1 MSLWQIAPKIP
12 PSLHYHGLDKITSQ
26 LLYNRGVMP
35 DDAKSF
41 LLADT
46 YYDSMLFT
54 DMGKVVERIR
64 LAVYSSEKILVYGDY
79 DVDGICAVSI
89 LWDYLYTKMHA
100 NVIPFIPSRFNDGY
114 GLSQKQVDKFISDGT
129 SLIITV
135 DCGIT
140 AVSVAEHI
148 KKLGID
154 LIVTDHHHPKDELP
168 DCFAIIHPQRGYP
181 FQEITGSAVAYKLI
195 QAISGNLDTTEYMDL
210 VALSTICDIVDLKSE
225 NRSFVKSG
233 LKVINSKKRVG
244 IAKLMEISNIDFVD
258 VYHIG
263 YILGPKINASGRIYD
278 AFDGLRLL
286 STKKEEYAHL
296 LAVKLDNLNKE
307 RKKLLEDTLSSII
320 PKIDS
325 SLDFNLVVSDDWH
338 EGIIGLVAGRITEV
352 SNRPSIVLT
361 KKTKDLYIG
370 SARSVNGFN
379 IVNYLEKNSSLLE
392 GFGGHTAAA
401 GLQIKQKNIPI
412 LKKSLE
418 TDASQFFKNVTKEK
432 TINIDDVVSMSNVN
446 ESLYDEIN
454 TLSPFGKGNPIPVF
468 LMQGVKILSAYNVGK
483 SNEFLKMK
491 LTDKDG
497 DSIFDAIWF
506 TPNLTT
512 DILSTLAY
520 IDIVF
525 SLNKNVWGNV
535 SKIEFRIIDLKPSVF

>member
-1 MSLWQIAPKIP
+1 MSLWKIAPKIP
-12 PSLHYHGLDKITSQ
+12 TTLDYLGLNQITSQ
-26 LLYNRGVMP
+26 LLYNRGIMP
-35 DDAKSF
+35 DEAESF
-41 LLADT
+41 LRSDIC
-46 YYDSMLFT
+46 YDPMLFT
-54 DMGKVVERIR
+54 DMGKVVERIK
-64 LAVYSSEKILVYGDY
+64 LAVSSGEKILVYGDY

-114 GLSQKQVDKFISDGT
+114 GLSQKQVDKFIADGT

-140 AVSVAEHI
+140 AISVAGKI
-148 KKLGID
+148 KRDGVD
-154 LIVTDHHHPKDELP
+154 LIITDHHHPKEEIP
-168 DCFAIIHPQRGYP
+168 DCFAIIHPQKGYP
-181 FQEITGSAVAYKLI
+181 FSEITGSAVVYKLI
-195 QAISGNLDTTEYMDL
+195 QAISGNIDTSEYMDL
-210 VALSTICDIVDLKSE
+210 VALSTICDIVDLKLE

-244 IAKLMEISNIDFVD
+244 IAKLMEVSNIDFVD

-286 STKKEEYAHL
+286 NTKREEYAHI
-296 LAVKLDNLNKE
+296 LALKLDNLNKE
-307 RKKLLEDTLSSII
+307 RKKLLADTLSDIM
-320 PKIDS
+320 PQIDD
-325 SLDFNLVVSDDWH
+325 SLDFNLVMSDDWH
-338 EGIIGLVAGRITEV
+338 EGIIGLVAGRITEI
-352 SNRPSIVLT
+352 SNRPTIVLT
-361 KKTKDLYIG
+361 KKLKDLYTG
-370 SARSVNGFN
+370 SARSINGFN
-379 IVNYLEKNSSLLE
+379 IVDYLEKNASLLE
-392 GFGGHTAAA
+392 SFGGHTAAA

-412 LKKSLE
+412 LKKALE
-418 TDASQFFKNVTKEK
+418 QDARKFFKNITKDK
-432 TINIDDVVSMSNVN
+432 IINIDSVISMSNIC

-454 TLSPFGKGNPIPVF
+454 TLSPFGKGNSVPVF
-468 LMQGVKILSAYNVGK
+468 LVQGVKILSVYNIGK

-491 LTDKDG
+491 LTDKKG
-497 DSIFDAIWF
+497 DNVFDAIWF

-525 SLNKNVWGNV
+525 SLNKNVWGNITR
-535 SKIEFRIIDLKPSVF
+535 IEFRIIDLKPSVF